1 MHVTIFFL
9 VYLNRVKYTLSGHYV
24 KLMFQHKKIDS
35 LVLTMRK
42 TLVTD

>member
-24 KLMFQHKKIDS
+24 KLMFQHKKNRQFSADNA
-35 LVLTMRK
+35 
-42 TLVTD
+42 